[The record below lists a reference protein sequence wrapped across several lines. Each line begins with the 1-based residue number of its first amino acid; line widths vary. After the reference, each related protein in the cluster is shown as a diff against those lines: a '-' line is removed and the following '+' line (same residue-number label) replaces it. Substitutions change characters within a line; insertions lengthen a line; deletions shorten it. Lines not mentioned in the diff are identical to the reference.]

1 MSRDIPKVHNRVV
14 VELHLDALS
23 SHFQAKCTFNQPI
36 FLPGYNFSR
45 LSLTKCFDNS

>member
-23 SHFQAKCTFNQPI
+23 SHFQASAPLTNP
-36 FLPGYNFSR
+36 FS
-45 LSLTKCFDNS
+45 SLVIISLG